1 MRLMSYRLRAEARG
15 RWRAWAG
22 LALAMALTGG
32 IVMAA
37 GAGSR
42 RTASAYPRL
51 LTAVAEQD
59 AEVALPSPQHSFN
72 DRNNPWLGAVDRL
85 PQVESSAGLNQLLAF
100 SGDHLDASST
110 EQDLWALADGYGTR
124 ISRPLL
130 RAGRM
135 PDPHRIDEALIDPSF
150 ARDRHLAV
158 GSRFTVTTVDSDA
171 LDAVN
176 DQLANYRGPR
186 QSTTLTVTGIGQ
198 IARDINPTTVL
209 EDQAHVYVTP
219 AFLDARPAS
228 LVNAGTA
235 VRLRPGEDVGAFQSA
250 VEQLARS
257 HGIDQ
262 SAVYFT
268 AERDHTRAVARS
280 VRPEALGLA
289 LLGLVVGLAGL
300 LVLGQ
305 ALSRQAFVDAS
316 ESPLLG
322 SIGMTRRQRFGLGL
336 ARVGAVS
343 VIGSIGAVLIAIAL
357 SPLFPIGPARATEPS
372 PGFAIDAP
380 VLGLGLVVTVTLF
393 VIRGSIPA
401 WRGAARAWRGAA
413 EPAGREQPSRLAAL
427 LARLGG
433 RPESVIGVRMA
444 FEPGR
449 GRTALPVR
457 STLVTTSLAM
467 AAVVAVA
474 TFSGN
479 LGHLVGSPPS
489 YGWTWTAS
497 TGLGFDPAPPAATA
511 RLVGDSSLSGV
522 AGGNYLDLRLGRQ
535 DVPAVTIDS
544 LKGNVEPRMLEG
556 HAPRGNHDLVLG
568 TETMRS
574 AGLRIGQRVAVELN
588 GAKATMQIVGR
599 AVFPRLGAGIF
610 TPTDVGQGAALTNA
624 AATEAGVETLDPSD
638 PGSKYSVYFLQAAP
652 GVSLAALQTQL
663 GRQLDGLMGECPG
676 QFCVM
681 GPQRPGEI
689 VAYGRVRSTAV
700 ALIALLAVMAAG
712 ALAHSLVTSVRRR
725 RHDVAVLKT
734 LGFSGRQ
741 LGSTARWQALAL
753 TAAALAIGLPLG
765 LIGGRW
771 AWILFARQLGVAPS
785 ASLPLEAVLAVVAT
799 ALLASIVIAT
809 VPATMARRTVPARL
823 LMSP

>member
-1 MRLMSYRLRAEARG
+1 MGKACRMRLMAYRLRAEARG
-15 RWRAWAG
+15 RWRAWVG
-22 LALAMALTGG
+22 LALAIALTGG

-37 GAGSR
+37 VAGSR

-85 PQVESSAGLNQLLAF
+85 PQVETFAGLNQLLAF
-100 SGDHLDASST
+100 NGDHLDASST

-150 ARDRHLAV
+150 ARDSHLAV

-176 DQLANYRGPR
+176 DQLADYRGPR

-198 IARDINPTTVL
+198 IARDMNPTTVL

-300 LVLGQ
+300 LILGQ
-305 ALSRQAFVDAS
+305 ALSRQVFVDAN

-343 VIGSIGAVLIAIAL
+343 VIGAIGAVPMAMAL

-380 VLGLGLVVTVTLF
+380 VLGLGLVITVTLF

-401 WRGAARAWRGAA
+401 WRGAARAWRAAA
-413 EPAGREQPSRLAAL
+413 EPAGRGRTVQI
-427 LARLGG
+427 G
-433 RPESVIGVRMA
+433 RPAGSSRSAAGIRD
-444 FEPGR
+444 R
-449 GRTALPVR
+449 GANGFRAGKGPDR
-457 STLVTTSLAM
+457 PPRPKRIW
-467 AAVVAVA
+467 
-474 TFSGN
+474 
-479 LGHLVGSPPS
+479 SPPA
-489 YGWTWTAS
+489 WPW
-497 TGLGFDPAPPAATA
+497 
-511 RLVGDSSLSGV
+511 
-522 AGGNYLDLRLGRQ
+522 
-535 DVPAVTIDS
+535 
-544 LKGNVEPRMLEG
+544 PR
-556 HAPRGNHDLVLG
+556 
-568 TETMRS
+568 
-574 AGLRIGQRVAVELN
+574 
-588 GAKATMQIVGR
+588 
-599 AVFPRLGAGIF
+599 
-610 TPTDVGQGAALTNA
+610 
-624 AATEAGVETLDPSD
+624 
-638 PGSKYSVYFLQAAP
+638 
-652 GVSLAALQTQL
+652 
-663 GRQLDGLMGECPG
+663 
-676 QFCVM
+676 
-681 GPQRPGEI
+681 
-689 VAYGRVRSTAV
+689 
-700 ALIALLAVMAAG
+700 
-712 ALAHSLVTSVRRR
+712 
-725 RHDVAVLKT
+725 
-734 LGFSGRQ
+734 
-741 LGSTARWQALAL
+741 
-753 TAAALAIGLPLG
+753 
-765 LIGGRW
+765 
-771 AWILFARQLGVAPS
+771 
-785 ASLPLEAVLAVVAT
+785 
-799 ALLASIVIAT
+799 
-809 VPATMARRTVPARL
+809 
-823 LMSP
+823 